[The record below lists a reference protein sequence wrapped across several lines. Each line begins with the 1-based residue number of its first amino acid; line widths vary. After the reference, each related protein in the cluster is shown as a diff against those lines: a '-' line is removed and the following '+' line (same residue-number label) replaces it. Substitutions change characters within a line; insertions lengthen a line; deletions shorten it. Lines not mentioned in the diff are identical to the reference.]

1 MIRRPPR
8 STRTDTLFPDTTLV
22 RSEEGQLDRAELQLI
37 LVLLVEPGV
46 QARCFGLLVAG
57 GGGGSGSGVGVGG
70 RLLAGDQGE
79 RQSERQGD
87 GEGIAGEGGAH
98 ERTLPDSCR
107 RIVGCNAAVGQGCWS
122 WAAALEATALVHTA
136 NSKKAASAVHPPP
149 HTFTNE

>member
-87 GEGIAGEGGAH
+87 GEGIAGERGAH
-98 ERTLPDSCR
+98 DRTLPDRSEEPTYELQSLMR
-107 RIVGCNAAVGQGCWS
+107 TSYAGLR
-122 WAAALEATALVHTA
+122 LEQNKDNINLI
-136 NSKKAASAVHPPP
+136 
-149 HTFTNE
+149 